1 MEPRLPPLNALRA
14 FEAAARLGS
23 FSAAAEILHVTH
35 GAVSRQIRT
44 LEEWLAMPLFERR
57 GRRVLLTEAGREYY
71 HAVQS
76 AFHTIAGA
84 TRRVTEAGTKRRITI
99 DALPTFTMHWLL
111 PRLTRFQQ
119 RHPTVELNLITSE
132 RAPGINAGSFDIA
145 IRRSPQD
152 VPGCQTRDF
161 LVEQEIPVCSPA
173 LLKRIPLK
181 TARDLRHH
189 TLLSSAGRPQ
199 SWSRWLNAA
208 GMADLEIH
216 RRQQFDHFYLTLQ
229 AAVDGIGVALGPRPV
244 IDGELAAGRLI
255 TPLPGPVVRARAY
268 CWILSDAKAGDPLLR
283 TFCDWLEQEADERNA
298 NVNASA
304 NNADW
309 ANQDG

>member
-23 FSAAAEILHVTH
+23 FSAAAEILFVTH
-35 GAVSRQIRT
+35 GAISRQIRA
-44 LEEWLAMPLFERR
+44 LEEWLGVSLFDRR
-57 GRRVLLTEAGREYY
+57 GRRVVLTESGREYY

-84 TRRVTEAGTKRRITI
+84 TRRVTESGAKRRITI

-111 PRLTRFQQ
+111 PRLTRFQM
-119 RHPTVELNLITSE
+119 RHPAVELNLITSE
-132 RAPGINAGSFDIA
+132 HPPGRTSDFDIA

-152 VPGCQTRDF
+152 LPGFHTRDF

-189 TLLSSAGRPQ
+189 TLLSSDGRSQ
-199 SWSRWLNAA
+199 SWNRWLAAA
-208 GMADLEIH
+208 GIPNLDVH

-229 AAVDGIGVALGPRPV
+229 AAVDGMGVALGPRPV
-244 IDGELAAGRLI
+244 IDGELAAGRLVI
-255 TPLPGPVVRARAY
+255 PLPGPIVSARAY
-268 CWILSDAKAGDPLLR
+268 CWIVSNAKASDPLLR
-283 TFCDWLEQEADERNA
+283 TFCDWLEQEAEEQSIDK
-298 NVNASA
+298 
-304 NNADW
+304 

>member
-23 FSAAAEILHVTH
+23 FSAAAEILFVTH
-35 GAVSRQIRT
+35 GAISRQIRA
-44 LEEWLAMPLFERR
+44 LEDWLGVPLFERR
-57 GRRVLLTEAGREYY
+57 GRRVLLTEPGREYY

-84 TRRVTEAGTKRRITI
+84 TRRVTESGAKRRITI

-132 RAPGINAGSFDIA
+132 RAPGRSDDFDIA

-152 VPGCQTRDF
+152 IPGFQTRDF

-199 SWSRWLNAA
+199 SWNRWLGEA
-208 GMADLEIH
+208 GIPDLEIR

-268 CWILSDAKAGDPLLR
+268 CWLVPNTKLHDPLLL
-283 TFCDWLEQEADERNA
+283 TFCEWLEEEAAE
-298 NVNASA
+298 S
-304 NNADW
+304 
-309 ANQDG
+309 

>member
-23 FSAAAEILHVTH
+23 FSAAAEALCVTH
-35 GAVSRQIRT
+35 GAVSRQIRA
-44 LEEWLAMPLFERR
+44 LEDWLATQLFERR
-57 GRRVLLTEAGREYY
+57 GRRVVLTDAGREYY

-84 TRRVTEAGTKRRITI
+84 TRRVTESGAKRRITI

-132 RAPGINAGSFDIA
+132 RPPNAAGDFDIA

-152 VPGCQTRDF
+152 IAGFQSHDF

-181 TARDLRHH
+181 TAKDLRHH

-199 SWSRWLNAA
+199 SWNRWLNAA
-208 GMADLEIH
+208 GIPNLEIQ

-255 TPLPGPVVRARAY
+255 TPLPGPIVRARAY
-268 CWILSDAKAGDPLLR
+268 CWVLSETKAGDPLLR
-283 TFCDWLEQEADERNA
+283 TFCEWLEQEADEKNM
-298 NVNASA
+298 ST
-304 NNADW
+304 AD
-309 ANQDG
+309 QDG

>member
-23 FSAAAEILHVTH
+23 FSAAAEVLHVTH
-35 GAVSRQIRT
+35 GAVSRQIRG
-44 LEEWLAMPLFERR
+44 LEDWLGMQLFERR
-57 GRRVLLTEAGREYY
+57 GRRVLLTVPGREYY

-84 TRRVTEAGTKRRITI
+84 TRRVTESGAKRRITI

-111 PRLTRFQQ
+111 PRLTRFQL

-132 RAPGINAGSFDIA
+132 RTPSNSASDFDIA

-152 VPGCQTRDF
+152 IPGYQTRDF

-173 LLKRIPLK
+173 LLRRIPLK
-181 TARDLRHH
+181 TPRDLGHH

-199 SWSRWLNAA
+199 SWNRWLSAA
-208 GMADLEIH
+208 GIPDLEVS

-244 IDGELAAGRLI
+244 IDGELAAGRLVM
-255 TPLPGPVVRARAY
+255 PLDGPIVSARAY
-268 CWILSDAKAGDPLLR
+268 CWLLADARAGDPLLQA
-283 TFCDWLEQEADERNA
+283 FCDWLEEEAR
-298 NVNASA
+298 
-304 NNADW
+304 
-309 ANQDG
+309 

>member
-23 FSAAAEILHVTH
+23 FSAAAEVLHVTH
-35 GAVSRQIRT
+35 GAVSRQIRS
-44 LEEWLAMPLFERR
+44 LEDWLGMPLFERR
-57 GRRVLLTEAGREYY
+57 GRRVLLTNPGRDYY

-76 AFHTIAGA
+76 AFTTIIGA
-84 TRRVTEAGTKRRITI
+84 TRRVTESGAKRRITI

-111 PRLTRFQQ
+111 PRLTRFQL

-132 RAPGINAGSFDIA
+132 RALSNAANDFDIA
-145 IRRSPQD
+145 IRRGPLD
-152 VPGCQTRDF
+152 LPGYQAHDF

-173 LLKRIPLK
+173 LLERIPLK
-181 TARDLRHH
+181 SARDLRHH
-189 TLLSSAGRPQ
+189 TLLSSAGRLH
-199 SWSRWLNAA
+199 SWERWLNAA
-208 GMADLEIH
+208 GVPGLEVG

-255 TPLPGPVVRARAY
+255 APLAGPIVRARAY
-268 CWILSDAKAGDPLLR
+268 CWLLSTARAADPLLR
-283 TFCDWLEQEADERNA
+283 AFCDWLEEEAG
-298 NVNASA
+298 V
-304 NNADW
+304 
-309 ANQDG
+309 Q